1 MATDTAAEQDRQDIV
16 QSDTGPHEAHHPT
29 DAQYIKI
36 AIILAVVTAV
46 EVALY
51 YWSIPG
57 VNLNNAVLG
66 ILALVKFVMVA
77 AYFMHLK
84 FDHRILRRLFITGVI
99 LAFAVYIAYL
109 LTLGVFIKN

>member
-1 MATDTAAEQDRQDIV
+1 MATKAAEQDRQEIV
-16 QSDTGPHEAHHPT
+16 ASDTGPHESHHPS
-29 DAQYIKI
+29 DGDYIKI

-57 VNLNNAVLG
+57 VNFNNAALG
-66 ILALVKFVMVA
+66 VLALVKFVMVA

-84 FDHRILRRLFITGVI
+84 FDHRILRRLFVTGMV

-109 LTLGVFIKN
+109 LTLGVFIKD

>member
-1 MATDTAAEQDRQDIV
+1 MATKAAEQDRQEIV
-16 QSDTGPHEAHHPT
+16 ASDTAPNQAHHPS
-29 DAQYIKI
+29 DGDYIKI
-36 AIILAVVTAV
+36 AIILAIVTAV

-66 ILALVKFVMVA
+66 ILALIKFVMVA

-84 FDHRILRRLFITGVI
+84 FDHRILRRLFITGLL
-99 LAFAVYIAYL
+99 LAIAVYVAYL
-109 LTLGVFIKN
+109 LTLGVFIKD

>member
-1 MATDTAAEQDRQDIV
+1 MASKTAEQDRQEIV
-16 QSDTGPHEAHHPT
+16 QSDTGPNASHHPT
-29 DAQYIKI
+29 DGDYVKI
-36 AIILAVVTAV
+36 AVILGVVTAV

-77 AYFMHLK
+77 MYFMHLK
-84 FDHRILRRLFITGVI
+84 FDHRILRRLFVTGMV

-109 LTLGVFIKN
+109 LTLGVFIR